1 MWVQGNAARSSLTV
15 GGLAGG
21 APVGTVGAS
30 GPDVAP
36 LVAAVAALARVEV
49 QGYVGGDMGAFAGD
63 ASMQAVAEGLLKLFK
78 VLLIFLF
85 FFKALIGVEWKRN
98 DAPWRR
104 AALQD
109 ARIEGGSGDLSLEGI
124 GKSRVGEIGS
134 GIAMS
139 AKVLDNVSIMGEEAS

>member
-1 MWVQGNAARSSLTV
+1 MWVQGNAAQSSLTM
-15 GGLAGG
+15 GGLADG
-21 APVGTVGAS
+21 APVGTVGAG

-36 LVAAVAALARVEV
+36 LVAAVAALARVVV
-49 QGYVGGDMGAFAGD
+49 QGYVGGDMGAFAED

-98 DAPWRR
+98 NAPWRW

-109 ARIEGGSGDLSLEGI
+109 TRIEGGSGDLSLEGI
-124 GKSRVGEIGS
+124 GKS
-134 GIAMS
+134 
-139 AKVLDNVSIMGEEAS
+139 